1 VSTTQFRRAGLLV
14 TADTCLPSM
23 EVGEYGLLS
32 VLQQPQ
38 QCISFS
44 SFYFGFFTFSAVN
57 IFEDSA
63 AVIVVYCSVT
73 EGVFRSPSSHSVKGS

>member
-1 VSTTQFRRAGLLV
+1 LSTLDGGWGVWLAVSIAAT
-14 TADTCLPSM
+14 
-23 EVGEYGLLS
+23 
-32 VLQQPQ
+32 Q

-63 AVIVVYCSVT
+63 AVIVVHCSVT